1 MKPTQGRS
9 LDLRSAVF
17 GLMRG
22 LIGGTGTGKSHLAI
36 ATRGQNWTPIRG
48 QFCKP
53 FDTFDDVSGS
63 RSQGQKKEEPYLL
76 FRIILTI

>member
-9 LDLRSAVF
+9 LDPRSAVF

-22 LIGGTGTGKSHLAI
+22 LIGGTETGKSHLAI
-36 ATRGQNWTPIRG
+36 ATRGNWTPIRG

-63 RSQGQKKEEPYLL
+63 RSQGQKKEERYLL